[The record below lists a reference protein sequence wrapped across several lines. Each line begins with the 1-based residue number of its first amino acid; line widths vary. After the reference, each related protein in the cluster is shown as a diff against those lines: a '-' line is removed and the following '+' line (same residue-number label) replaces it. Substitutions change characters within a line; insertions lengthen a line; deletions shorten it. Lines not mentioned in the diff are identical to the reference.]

1 MTTASQ
7 KFSRGL
13 VRPALRRKSSTS
25 STSGVHDMLWLHY
38 LSYFFGGAFLTNV
51 IPHFVSG
58 VMGRPF
64 QSPFA
69 KPPGKGLSS
78 STVNVLWGFFN
89 LAVGYVLIC
98 RVGDFD
104 LRSADSAAALGL
116 GILLM
121 ALWTARIFGPPVSYT
136 HLTLPTIY

>member
-1 MTTASQ
+1 MN
-7 KFSRGL
+7 
-13 VRPALRRKSSTS
+13 
-25 STSGVHDMLWLHY
+25 WLQD
-38 LSYFFGGAFLTNV
+38 LSYLFGGVFLTNA

-69 KPPGKGLSS
+69 TPRGEGLSS
-78 STVNVLWGFFN
+78 STVNILWGFFN
-89 LAVGYVLIC
+89 LVVAYLLIC

-104 LRSADSAAALGL
+104 LRAWEHAVALGL

-121 ALWTARIFGPPVSYT
+121 GLVTARLFGRF
-136 HLTLPTIY
+136 HGGDLPGGNAR

>member
-1 MTTASQ
+1 MN
-7 KFSRGL
+7 
-13 VRPALRRKSSTS
+13 
-25 STSGVHDMLWLHY
+25 WLH
-38 LSYFFGGAFLTNV
+38 LVSYFFAGIFLANA

-58 VMGRPF
+58 MMGRPF

-89 LAVGYVLIC
+89 IVVGYFLVV

-104 LRSADSAAALGL
+104 LRSISDFLALAVGTLVISLFSA
-116 GILLM
+116 
-121 ALWTARIFGPPVSYT
+121 RNFGQFHGGNTPERS
-136 HLTLPTIY
+136 

>member
-1 MTTASQ
+1 MEWNHSVA
-7 KFSRGL
+7 
-13 VRPALRRKSSTS
+13 
-25 STSGVHDMLWLHY
+25 Y
-38 LSYFFGGAFLTNV
+38 LFGGVFLTNA

-69 KPPGKGLSS
+69 KPPGQGLSS

-89 LAVGYVLIC
+89 LVVGYVLIC
-98 RVGDFD
+98 RVGNFS
-104 LRSADSAAALGL
+104 LRSTDHVAFLGL

-121 ALWTARIFGPPVSYT
+121 SVISARSFGRFHGGNSPET
-136 HLTLPTIY
+136 T